1 VKGDARFERQSSSV
15 GRFDW
20 SRYVQLAFAGFLF
33 LHLACQAYRAWTDGL
48 IPQAGIEGEPW
59 AVAIVLFI
67 VWLPFMAYAAR
78 ELSRR
83 RSPVA
88 LGTQGNERALR
99 VVEPVA
105 LAGVMLFA
113 LVHGAQLAWPLLAG
127 HWLAAD
133 VRPELIASLSATWRG
148 VPGAG
153 IAYLSAV
160 GAGAFYATRQA
171 LKAFPGA
178 TPTGSRAIVLLGVLG
193 YLLGSYA
200 VIRCASGTLLR

>member
-20 SRYVQLAFAGFLF
+20 SRYAQLSFAGFLF
-33 LHLACQAYRAWTDGL
+33 LHLTCQAYRAWTDRL
-48 IPQAGIEGEPW
+48 IPEAGIEGEPW
-59 AVAIVLFI
+59 AVAIVLLV
-67 VWLPFMAYAAR
+67 VWLPFMAYGAR
-78 ELSRR
+78 ELCRR
-83 RSPVA
+83 PPPVVP
-88 LGTQGNERALR
+88 GNRVNERALQ

-113 LVHGAQLAWPLLAG
+113 LVHGAELAWPLLAG
-127 HWLAAD
+127 HSLAAD
-133 VRPELIASLSATWRG
+133 VRTELIATLSGTWRG
-148 VPGAG
+148 VPAAG
-153 IAYLSAV
+153 VAYLSAV
-160 GAGAFYATRQA
+160 GAGSFYATRQA